1 MMYKEI
7 AIGLICFTV
16 GVVFGYYPSK
26 AKLEEYKVEQQVK
39 LNEFE
44 RKHRDIEQS
53 LSIQKDQ
60 VIDELFK
67 KLETK
72 DSLQYDIRDTVSRM
86 HNTIRSS
93 DSRGASENDS
103 CEPYRESIR
112 QCKELLGEGADLL
125 EEGSRL
131 LNDNALKHDSLSS
144 IVNSKQ

>member
-26 AKLEEYKVEQQVK
+26 AKLEEYKSEQQLK
-39 LNEFE
+39 LNELE
-44 RKHRDIEQS
+44 RKHRAIEQS

-67 KLETK
+67 KIEGTS
-72 DSLQYDIRDTVSRM
+72 DLQYDIRDTVNRM
-86 HNTIRSS
+86 HNAIRSS
-93 DSRGASENDS
+93 DLGGTTADDS
-103 CEPYRESIR
+103 CKPYRESIR

-131 LNDNALKHDSLSS
+131 LRENSIKHDAL
-144 IVNSKQ
+144 IKELQ

>member
-26 AKLEEYKVEQQVK
+26 AKLEEYKSEQQFK
-39 LNEFE
+39 LNELE

-67 KLETK
+67 QLETK

-86 HNTIRSS
+86 HNAIRSS
-93 DSRGASENDS
+93 DLGGTTADDS
-103 CEPYRESIR
+103 CKPYRESIR

>member
-39 LNEFE
+39 LNELE

-93 DSRGASENDS
+93 DFRGASENDS
-103 CEPYRESIR
+103 CESYRESVG
-112 QCKELLGEGADLL
+112 QCQSLLGEGADLL

-131 LNDNALKHDSLSS
+131 LNENALKHDSLSG